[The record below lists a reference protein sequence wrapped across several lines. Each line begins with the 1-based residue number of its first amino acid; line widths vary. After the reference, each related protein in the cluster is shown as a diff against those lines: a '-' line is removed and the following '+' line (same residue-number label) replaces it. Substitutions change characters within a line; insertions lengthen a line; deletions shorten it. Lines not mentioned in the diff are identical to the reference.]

1 MLLCGC
7 CSECSEN
14 SKGCCVVV
22 AVSAVRILS
31 VVVWLLQ

>member
-1 MLLCGC
+1 MLSCGC

-14 SKGCCVVV
+14 SKCCHVVV

-31 VVVWLLQ
+31 VVMWLLQ